1 MTVVEYWNLLGA
13 LLLAF
18 LHPISRMPG
27 MKWRGGG
34 GEGGLDFLPCSN
46 PNKQVGGWETI
57 KFLISQRGVS
67 NNSLLYSLPG
77 V

>member
-1 MTVVEYWNLLGA
+1 LLKSKQTGG
-13 LLLAF
+13 
-18 LHPISRMPG
+18 RM
-27 MKWRGGG
+27 
-34 GEGGLDFLPCSN
+34 
-46 PNKQVGGWETI
+46 ETI